1 MFGSI
6 AVVVTININSSIIF
20 QNIVC
25 ILWDKTNILM
35 LIIKIFYV
43 RKKHTSAKSKKFS
56 KNHILFTY
64 PIML

>member
-25 ILWDKTNILM
+25 ILRDKTNILM
-35 LIIKIFYV
+35 LIKIFYV
-43 RKKHTSAKSKKFS
+43 RKKHTSAKSKKFN

-64 PIML
+64 PIMS